1 MKKKIL
7 KAAFV
12 ATFAMIAGYGVY
24 NSQKDVV
31 LSDIALAN
39 VEALARA
46 EAYMPGGTCYGAGG
60 NFSNVRCRGGYTIC
74 CWAHG
79 GIYGK
84 D

>member
-31 LSDIALAN
+31 LSDVALAN
-39 VEALARA
+39 VEALASGESGKSDCEVYCA
-46 EAYMPGGTCYGAGG
+46 SDPNYTCIVKYTNNTYVTCYRHKKG
-60 NFSNVRCRGGYTIC
+60 
-74 CWAHG
+74 
-79 GIYGK
+79 
-84 D
+84 